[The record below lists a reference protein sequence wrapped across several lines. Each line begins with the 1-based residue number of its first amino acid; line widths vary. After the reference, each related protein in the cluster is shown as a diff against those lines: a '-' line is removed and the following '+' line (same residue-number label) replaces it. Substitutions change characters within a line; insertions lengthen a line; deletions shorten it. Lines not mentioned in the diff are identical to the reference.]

1 MNWSGGRERSWAEA
15 KRVAEN
21 IRTSNRLDAIAITGD
36 VCLAWEGL
44 GAPSTGRVMPA
55 RRLKSF
61 GGGAGPSMGCGGW
74 PAPTE
79 VAKIVNLVLP
89 GAQLLQY

>member
-1 MNWSGGRERSWAEA
+1 MSMSKSLAGFLLSRAA
-15 KRVAEN
+15 K
-21 IRTSNRLDAIAITGD
+21 